1 MFSFSSKSDQ
11 IAALCRKYH
20 VKQLTA
26 FGSAA
31 RDDFDPSH
39 SDIDL
44 IAEFQNPEMPGYA
57 ARYLDFALELQ
68 SLLGRPVD
76 LLTPGAIRNA
86 RFAQAIRHDAIC
98 LYESKD
104 PQAA

>member
-11 IAALCRKYH
+11 IADLCRKYD
-20 VKQLTA
+20 VMQLAA
-26 FGSAA
+26 FGSAV

-44 IAEFQNPEMPGYA
+44 IAEFRSPHLPGYA
-57 ARYLDFALELQ
+57 DRYLDFALELQ

-86 RFAQAIRHDAIC
+86 RFAQAILNDSIRI
-98 LYESKD
+98 YESKD

>member
-1 MFSFSSKSDQ
+1 MFSFSQNSDQ
-11 IAALCRKYH
+11 IAALCRKYD
-20 VKQLTA
+20 VLKLTV
-26 FGSAA
+26 FGSAT
-31 RDDFDPSH
+31 RDDFDPGH

-44 IAEFQNPEMPGYA
+44 IAEFRNPHLPGYA
-57 ARYLDFALELQ
+57 DRYLDFALELQ

-86 RFAQAIRHDAIC
+86 RFAKAIRNDSIRI
-98 LYESKD
+98 YESKD